1 MVNIFAIQSS
11 DYRNFKDNKNRNTL
25 DQRLDSKRVGDTRSM
40 TTLGTRD
47 NVGARNCHLASD
59 LSIVVGTNTRYT
71 VGNNIINYL
80 S

>member
-1 MVNIFAIQSS
+1 MVNIFVIQSS

-40 TTLGTRD
+40 TTLGARD
-47 NVGARNCHLASD
+47 DVGARDCHLASD

-71 VGNNIINYL
+71 EVKKIINFN
-80 S
+80 